1 MAQNMTVTIN
11 EQGHAVITQ
20 EMPLVEYCLQRMQAL
35 RAMTELVGSAHEA
48 HQVTGAAP
56 VALVKPLLALIRG
69 YAEEFEPLVRAL
81 DQRAYEKGFEDG
93 KTIGMPLPTR
103 LPR

>member
-1 MAQNMTVTIN
+1 MPHHMSVTVN

-20 EMPLVEYCLQRMQAL
+20 EMPLVEYCVQRTQAL

-48 HQVTGAAP
+48 HHVAGAAP

-69 YAEEFEPLVRAL
+69 YVEEFEPLFRAL
-81 DQRAYEKGFEDG
+81 DQRAYEKGFDDG
-93 KTIGMPLPTR
+93 RTIAAPLPR
-103 LPR
+103 